1 MQDPAGVLV
10 IIGVFGTILTA
21 LVTLG
26 PIGRAVADR
35 LRSKGAGGSIA
46 VLQEQ
51 LDEVLVRLDVVQR
64 QLGEVADRQDF
75 AERLLAQARER
86 GLLAGPAKE

>member
-1 MQDPAGVLV
+1 MQPEAALGMLGIFS
-10 IIGVFGTILTA
+10 IIIVGMIA
-21 LVTLG
+21 LG
-26 PIGRAVADR
+26 PIGRALADR
-35 LRSKGAGGSIA
+35 LRGKGAGGSIA

-86 GLLAGPAKE
+86 GLLPGPSSD